1 MQVSQNSIYEKQLPD
16 YWQLFFVAIKYR
28 MVRGQEYMVKTSV
41 AASCVIAIISV
52 IIILII
58 HIWMVSYE

>member
-1 MQVSQNSIYEKQLPD
+1 M
-16 YWQLFFVAIKYR
+16 
-28 MVRGQEYMVKTSV
+28 GQEYMVNTSV